1 MLVKSPFPGDRVDT
15 NKSKSGITAPKFPIR
30 WACEMLNAKKALQQD
45 KESLGSDASH
55 AEKAFF
61 FFKDKESLGRLARRK
76 SVLLFQGQGK
86 PRKRHIARRKS
97 VSSFSTALAV

>member
-1 MLVKSPFPGDRVDT
+1 
-15 NKSKSGITAPKFPIR
+15 
-30 WACEMLNAKKALQQD
+30 MLNAKKALQQD

-61 FFKDKESLGRLARRK
+61 FFKDKESLE
-76 SVLLFQGQGK
+76 SVASHAEKAFFFFK
-86 PRKRHIARRKS
+86 DKESHIARRKS